1 MAARMLTAF
10 ITWAKSQ
17 RQSTPHNLSL
27 PDDAPFSEEWHA
39 TPPTVGDD
47 LIFDEPLFGDEP
59 FPDAPFSEEWH
70 ATPPLAGTTTPSP
83 LMGQGRGEGAI
94 SLKILHAGSPPPA
107 A

>member
-1 MAARMLTAF
+1 MLN
-10 ITWAKSQ
+10 
-17 RQSTPHNLSL
+17 PL

-70 ATPPLAGTTTPSP
+70 ATRRWPAQLSLPMQRGKPPHPS
-83 LMGQGRGEGAI
+83 LRAQHGDRVGMQ
-94 SLKILHAGSPPPA
+94 
-107 A
+107 